1 MGWGS
6 QKYFIYL
13 FSPTVAKLIYNKYA
27 TSIYISFYLVQPAGI
42 FYTLVNVHFWSFAH
56 LTT

>member
-13 FSPTVAKLIYNKYA
+13 FSPTVAKLIYNSYA
-27 TSIYISFYLVQPAGI
+27 TLINIYIY
-42 FYTLVNVHFWSFAH
+42 
-56 LTT
+56 